1 MVPSHTKPLRG
12 AVLWRTPIAFG
23 YEGELF
29 PRAQGQRKVFGFGKR
44 TRGVQSRLS
53 GNDDDGGILQAA
65 AHQQAAGGLDF
76 TGGVGTL

>member
-12 AVLWRTPIAFG
+12 AVPWRTPIAFG

-29 PRAQGQRKVFGFGKR
+29 PRAQGQRKVFGFGR
-44 TRGVQSRLS
+44 RAHGVQFRL
-53 GNDDDGGILQAA
+53 GGDDDDGGILQAA

-76 TGGVGTL
+76 TGGAGPL